1 MKMRKVMSVALVA
14 AMCATMCP
22 ITASAKD
29 DNVTIEYWHT
39 MAGVN
44 GEAMETIVN
53 DFNETVGKEKGITVK
68 SVYQGDDVSEKLKTL
83 AQANDTKNFPNV
95 AQIVCSGIPSAI
107 NYEQLVKVEDLYKE
121 EFGACPAVH
130 HAMEYYGEKCTLDE
144 IRYVKKLK
152 IEHIY
157 YRDKEEV
164 DFIDSVLEE
173 IKDEY
178 YGGIIKMIYFDKM
191 KIEDIANKM
200 SCDKVTLYRHRNRL
214 LDILSIRFFGKDVL
228 E

>member
-1 MKMRKVMSVALVA
+1 MALTKADLNKISDMIKLTVMAV
-14 AMCATMCP
+14 
-22 ITASAKD
+22 
-29 DNVTIEYWHT
+29 
-39 MAGVN
+39 
-44 GEAMETIVN
+44 
-53 DFNETVGKEKGITVK
+53 
-68 SVYQGDDVSEKLKTL
+68 VSEAIKTIIQNNSINLK
-83 AQANDTKNFPNV
+83 QKP
-95 AQIVCSGIPSAI
+95 I
-107 NYEQLVKVEDLYKE
+107 NYREKTIKKLEAYNILKHNMEKCEKDIEDLFKE

-144 IRYVKKLK
+144 IRHAKKLK

-164 DFIDSVLEE
+164 DFIDCALEE

-191 KIEDIANKM
+191 KIEDIANKIN
-200 SCDKVTLYRHRNRL
+200 CDKATLYRHRNRL